1 MSNDERDVN
10 PAPGASGEMGP
21 MEEGEQGFASAS
33 SRRPRPGALRG
44 ANLLLAALFAAGIG
58 GLYLLSLRQGPA
70 EASADE
76 RQTEVQVDTALA
88 RLSAGSVAQTKA
100 KVLVDAFYYQASQR
114 QIPVEDLWGNPFLFT
129 PPQRPEP
136 TTKPADETPKR
147 PIPGARPSGPD
158 PLAEARKLSLQSV
171 LMGTD
176 GRKAMIS
183 NNLLGEGQVIRG
195 WTVQTIESRTV
206 VLAREGKTFVLK
218 MQ

>member
-1 MSNDERDVN
+1 MSNDEKDMN
-10 PAPGASGEMGP
+10 PASGAQGEMDVMGDD
-21 MEEGEQGFASAS
+21 GQASTSAGT
-33 SRRPRPGALRG
+33 RRSRPGAMQG

-58 GLYLLSLRQGPA
+58 GVYLLSLRQGPA
-70 EASADE
+70 EASAQE

-136 TTKPADETPKR
+136 TTKPADEKPKR
-147 PIPGARPSGPD
+147 PIPGENPSGPD

-206 VLAREGKTFVLK
+206 VLAREGKTYILK